1 MQVGDLVVIKGEWAK
16 HNAWMVDTFLDDG
29 DKETYGIV
37 IAALIG
43 SKPNF
48 MRVMWPDGS
57 DDWYESEAL
66 EVKCK

>member
-1 MQVGDLVVIKGEWAK
+1 
-16 HNAWMVDTFLDDG
+16 MVDTFLDDG

-37 IAALIG
+37 IATRLG
-43 SKPNF
+43 YYTHK
-48 MRVMWPDGS
+48 VMWPDGS

>member
-1 MQVGDLVVIKGEWAK
+1 MKIGDLVVIKGEWAK

-37 IAALIG
+37 IATRLG
-43 SKPNF
+43 YYTHK
-48 MRVMWPDGS
+48 VMWPDGS